1 MLVRDCYRELAN
13 LYFHKIG
20 SQWKNSILTGSPGTG
35 KSLSV
40 LYFLTEA
47 VKIPSIEV
55 IVLEF
60 RKFGKLAFERHKH
73 GWKPFKAALNPL
85 FMPNNYIGL
94 YITDPGIRRELA
106 EHHEGFHNLL
116 IHSPTDFQEV
126 KFLVN
131 KCCYDVF
138 ISPPCSEVEVQSM
151 NENCFDNQKTKEEI
165 HTRFE
170 ICGGNARWILQNTP
184 FTKFMEQ
191 IHDHINK
198 CNVKNSLQSIAKDTL
213 FVHDSDGITNN
224 LIHVFPENL

>member
-1 MLVRDCYRELAN
+1 MEKMLKNIVFSICFMVGSSFFMGNKILLKKNFAFTAVKSDGGRGSSIETDLLNVLNNPPSDINNIISFKKLNIFGTGANADKMLVRDCYRELAN

-116 IHSPTDFQEV
+116 IHSPP
-126 KFLVN
+126 
-131 KCCYDVF
+131 
-138 ISPPCSEVEVQSM
+138 IS
-151 NENCFDNQKTKEEI
+151 KK
-165 HTRFE
+165 
-170 ICGGNARWILQNTP
+170 
-184 FTKFMEQ
+184 
-191 IHDHINK
+191 
-198 CNVKNSLQSIAKDTL
+198 
-213 FVHDSDGITNN
+213 
-224 LIHVFPENL
+224 